1 MLPAD
6 EDVRMIAAEAP
17 ILFARACEMFIYEIT
32 CRAWHSSDDAKRR
45 TLQRSDIAAAI
56 AKVRPLP

>member
-1 MLPAD
+1 
-6 EDVRMIAAEAP
+6 MIAAEAP